1 MNLKSIVPDRI
12 SRSAKLFLGAATLNG
27 FGNGITN
34 VVMLLYFLSL
44 GFDSAA
50 LGTILMMQP
59 ISTVLLLIP
68 SGILA
73 DRYGVKKILLAI
85 TFPFGL
91 FGILILTARSLEI
104 FMLAFLVMGIV
115 EAAAG
120 VALGPMY
127 SSFFDSKDMDR
138 AFGLQGFLNII
149 SRSAGSLMGFAP
161 PMLVANYGYSL
172 QAAYW
177 TMLFVGLVFFI
188 AQMPLYLLSVWGVN
202 EPRRQGIPK
211 FNLRSKGVVAKFSF
225 LYIVGNIGFGAFFNF
240 FPYYVNRKFGV
251 QSDALGALY
260 FASNFVQAGANII
273 APRISRRIGTVKT
286 IALSYVLCTPFW
298 AMFPL
303 APNFTGL
310 FALYLIRFGLGNLS
324 SPLVGS
330 LYMKLLYR
338 DEKATANSITMI
350 ASYGGNIVAPKLGG
364 QLMEQVSLDFPAY
377 LGSGI
382 YACLAASYYLL
393 LRNEKEKEIEQVQV
407 EEHSKE

>member
-1 MNLKSIVPDRI
+1 M
-12 SRSAKLFLGAATLNG
+12 FLAATTLNG
-27 FGNGITN
+27 FGNGISN
-34 VVMLLYFLSL
+34 VVLLLYLTSL

-85 TFPFGL
+85 TFPML
-91 FGILILTARSLEI
+91 LSGILLLTARSLEM
-104 FMLAFLVMGIV
+104 FMLAFLVLGIV
-115 EAAAG
+115 EASAG
-120 VALGPMY
+120 VALGPLY

-149 SRSAGSLMGFAP
+149 SRSAGSLIGFVP
-161 PMLVANYGYSL
+161 PMLVTNYGYSL

-177 TMLFVGLVFFI
+177 IFLAVAWVFFT
-188 AQMPLYLLSVWGVN
+188 AQMPFYLLSIWGVN
-202 EPRRQGIPK
+202 EPKRQGRPR
-211 FNLRSKGVVAKFSF
+211 FNLRSRGVVAKFSF
-225 LYIVGNIGFGAFFNF
+225 LYIVGNIGFGVFFSF
-240 FPYYVNRKFGV
+240 FPYYVNKKFGV

-260 FASNFVQAGANII
+260 FASNFVQAGASII
-273 APRISRRIGTVKT
+273 APRVSRKLGTVKT

-298 AMFPL
+298 AMFPM
-303 APNFTGL
+303 APDFMWL
-310 FALYLIRFGLGNLS
+310 SALYLIRFGLGNLS
-324 SPLVGS
+324 SPLIGS

-350 ASYGGNIVAPKLGG
+350 ASYSGNVIAPKLGG
-364 QLMEQVSLDFPAY
+364 QLMEQVSLDFPVY

-382 YACLAASYYLL
+382 YAGLAASYYLL
-393 LRNEKEKEIEQVQV
+393 LRNEKEKGAEPKLV
-407 EEHSKE
+407 EEAHRKNQ